1 MLAEIAIANA
11 AFGVIKE
18 AIGNG
23 KDLYEMGG
31 VVAQFF
37 DQKNALQKKSNA
49 KGYKSDMEAFME
61 LEKIKE
67 MEEHLKQQMIWAGRP
82 GMWDDWLAFQK
93 QAKEERDRVEREARQ
108 KRQELMDLLTYCF
121 YAFCGLPI
129 FVPLLF
135 IVLTILKP

>member
-1 MLAEIAIANA
+1 MLAELAIANA

-37 DQKNALQKKSNA
+37 DQKTALQKKSNA
-49 KGYKSDMEAFME
+49 KGYKSDMQAFME

-67 MEEHLKQQMIWAGRP
+67 MEEHLKDQMIWAGRP

-93 QAKEERDRVEREARQ
+93 QAKEEREKREREERQ
-108 KRQELMDLLTYCF
+108 RHDEMMQLIMYVV
-121 YAFCGLPI
+121 YSICGLVV
-129 FVPLLF
+129 FVPTLF
-135 IVLTILKP
+135 LILTILK

>member
-31 VVAQFF
+31 VVAKFF
-37 DQKNALQKKSNA
+37 DSKTDLQRKA
-49 KGYKSDMEAFME
+49 HGRGYKSDMEAFME

-67 MEEHLKQQMIWAGRP
+67 MEEHIKQQMIWAGRP
-82 GMWDDWLAFQK
+82 GMWDDWLQFQK
-93 QAKEERDRVEREARQ
+93 QAKEERDRREAEERARKEEMKQ
-108 KRQELMDLLTYCF
+108 LILYTF
-121 YAFCGLPI
+121 YAVCGLI
-129 FVPLLF
+129 VFVPTLF
-135 IVLTILKP
+135 LILTILK

>member
-37 DQKNALQKKSNA
+37 YQKNALQKKSNA
-49 KGYKSDMEAFME
+49 KGYNSDMEAFIE
-61 LEKIKE
+61 IEKIKE
-67 MEEHLKQQMIWAGRP
+67 MEEHLKQQMLWAGRP

-108 KRQELMDLLTYCF
+108 KRQETLEILTYCF
-121 YAFCGLPI
+121 YAFCGLAI

-135 IVLTILKP
+135 IVLTIFKP

>member
-37 DQKNALQKKSNA
+37 DQKTALQKKSNA

-61 LEKIKE
+61 LEKVKE

-93 QAKEERDRVEREARQ
+93 QAKEERQRREKEEAA
-108 KRQELMDLLTYCF
+108 KRAE
-121 YAFCGLPI
+121 YAQLALYTLYFVCGVAV

-135 IVLTILKP
+135 IVLTVLKP

>member
-1 MLAEIAIANA
+1 MLAELAIANA

-37 DQKNALQKKSNA
+37 DQKTALQKKSNA
-49 KGYKSDMEAFME
+49 KGYKSDMQAFME

-67 MEEHLKQQMIWAGRP
+67 MEEHLKDQMIWAGRP

-93 QAKEERDRVEREARQ
+93 QAKEEREKREREERQ
-108 KRQELMDLLTYCF
+108 RHDEMMQLIMYVV
-121 YAFCGLPI
+121 YGICGLVV
-129 FVPLLF
+129 FVPTLF
-135 IVLTILKP
+135 LILTILK

>member
-23 KDLYEMGG
+23 KDLYEMGS

-37 DQKNALQKKSNA
+37 DQKNALQKKSN
-49 KGYKSDMEAFME
+49 KNGYKSDMEAFME

-67 MEEHLKQQMIWAGRP
+67 MEEHFKTTDDLGRTP
-82 GMWDDWLAFQK
+82 RYVGRLASFSEK
-93 QAKEERDRVEREARQ
+93 AKEEREQREREERE
-108 KRQELMDLLTYCF
+108 KRAY
-121 YAFCGLPI
+121 YAQMALYVLYSICGLAI
-129 FVPLLF
+129 FVPTLF
-135 IVLTILKP
+135 LILTILKQ